1 MIVLNSAD
9 MWCWYVMLICDA
21 DMQDADM
28 QDADMQDADM
38 WKRKNTL
45 RLLLA

>member
-1 MIVLNSAD
+1 
-9 MWCWYVMLICDA
+9 MLICDA

-45 RLLLA
+45 RLLLAQGIKFKLKRLVF

>member
-1 MIVLNSAD
+1 
-9 MWCWYVMLICDA
+9 MLIC
-21 DMQDADM
+21 DADM

>member
-1 MIVLNSAD
+1 
-9 MWCWYVMLICDA
+9 MLICDA